1 MSQQTIPGMRIARSA
16 MCLALLVGVAACAG
30 NNTGNSARA
39 PSYPIPDVPG
49 LYAVTGSGDLQR
61 LDGDRTWEAQTWSRR
76 SNMPSNVQFVI
87 NEPAFSGQSPATSIE
102 LWKLAWVRSEI
113 SAQGQPMPIVSSIAA
128 DQWSVVP
135 IRDYSIPFRYESP
148 AGQNDV
154 VRITPAIPLEPG
166 LYAVRVVSP
175 VVREARVGV
184 GWNNVDQ
191 QQYAST
197 HCVDRYPVEGNI
209 YRSCA
214 TVIEPVAPVAVVPAP
229 AIPSGNLG
237 SLSATP
243 PTVVV
248 PAPAVAQPLP
258 VATTAQGLQI
268 ALADPVRRND
278 GLLLQG
284 VVINASNQVL
294 TVPSM
299 QGSLETAAGQEVRR
313 WVFRA
318 PVATLAPG
326 QRTNFSTEVR
336 PIPTNVARANVAFV
350 PQ

>member
-1 MSQQTIPGMRIARSA
+1 M
-16 MCLALLVGVAACAG
+16 
-30 NNTGNSARA
+30 
-39 PSYPIPDVPG
+39 
-49 LYAVTGSGDLQR
+49 
-61 LDGDRTWEAQTWSRR
+61 
-76 SNMPSNVQFVI
+76 
-87 NEPAFSGQSPATSIE
+87 
-102 LWKLAWVRSEI
+102 
-113 SAQGQPMPIVSSIAA
+113 
-128 DQWSVVP
+128 
-135 IRDYSIPFRYESP
+135 
-148 AGQNDV
+148 
-154 VRITPAIPLEPG
+154 RITPTVPLEPG

-175 VVREARVGV
+175 VVREARVGI

-191 QQYAST
+191 RQYSAL
-197 HCVDRYPVEGNI
+197 HCVDRYPIEGNV

-214 TVIEPVAPVAVVPAP
+214 TVIEPAAPVAVVPAP
-229 AIPSGNLG
+229 VVPSGNLG

-243 PTVVV
+243 PTIVV
-248 PAPAVAQPLP
+248 PAPAPAVQP

-284 VVINASNQVL
+284 VVINSSNQVL

-299 QGSLETAAGQEVRR
+299 QGSLETATGQEVRR